1 MQRIVTDQS
10 PSQREDVAV
19 YDAIVVGARV
29 AGAPTAMLLA
39 RKGYKVLLVDRD
51 EFPSDIMSTHFIHLP
66 GIVRLENWGLLDTL
80 LATGCPP
87 ITKSTMHFGD
97 AFFSPP
103 KLSDMIPGL
112 PEATVCPRRVILD
125 QILVDAAIEAGAEFR
140 PKVSVQ
146 GLIWDDDAVIGIR
159 GQSNGKPVEERARIV
174 IGADGLHSRVAREVK
189 PAQYH
194 VVESLTFAYYAY
206 WSGIDMEGM
215 NFYFFED
222 LGILAFPTHWDQLC
236 LGVGGPRETFVEFRK
251 DIAGNYM
258 KLIDR
263 VPALAAQVRAGKQ
276 EQRFMGTADQPNYFR
291 KPYGPGWALVGDA
304 GYHRDFITGLGIN
317 DAFRD
322 AELVAKAADEG
333 LSGERAM
340 DEAMGAYE
348 SKRND
353 LAMPLYEITLKM
365 ASGQLTD
372 PAEFLTFGP
381 AIARNLPA
389 PLGAA

>member
-1 MQRIVTDQS
+1 M
-10 PSQREDVAV
+10 

-66 GIVRLENWGLLDTL
+66 GIVRLENWGLLESL
-80 LATGCPP
+80 LETGCPP
-87 ITKSTMHFGD
+87 INKSTIHFGD
-97 AFFSPP
+97 AYFSPP
-103 KLSDMIPGL
+103 RLSDMIPGL
-112 PEATVCPRRVILD
+112 PESTVCPRRVILD
-125 QILVDAAIEAGAEFR
+125 KLLVDAAIESGAEFR

-146 GLIWDDDAVIGIR
+146 ELIWDDDKVVGIR
-159 GQSNGKPVEERARIV
+159 AQSNGTRVEERAKIV

-189 PAQYH
+189 PAEYN
-194 VVESLTFAYYAY
+194 VLPSLTFAYYTY
-206 WSGIDMEGM
+206 WSGLEMEGI
-215 NFYFFED
+215 NFFFFED
-222 LGILAFPTHWDQLC
+222 LGILAFPTHWGQIC
-236 LGVGGPRETFVEFRK
+236 LGVGGPRDTFHEFRK

-263 VPALAAQVRAGKQ
+263 VPELAAQVRAGKQ
-276 EQRFMGTADQPNYFR
+276 EQRYMGTADQPNYFR

-322 AELVAKAADEG
+322 AELVAKATDEG
-333 LSGERAM
+333 LSGARSIEDAM
-340 DEAMGAYE
+340 ASYE
-348 SKRND
+348 EKRND
-353 LAMPLYEITLKM
+353 LAMPLYDITTRM
-365 ASGQLTD
+365 ASGQITSME
-372 PAEFLTFGP
+372 EFLNFGP

>member
-1 MQRIVTDQS
+1 M
-10 PSQREDVAV
+10 

-39 RKGYKVLLVDRD
+39 RKGYRVLVVDRD

-66 GIVRLENWGLLDTL
+66 GIVRLQNWGVLDKLLE
-80 LATGCPP
+80 TGCPP

-97 AFFSPP
+97 SYFSPP
-103 KLSDMIPGL
+103 RLSDMIPGL

-125 QILVDAAIEAGAEFR
+125 KLLVDAAVDAGAEFR

-146 GLIWDDDAVIGIR
+146 ELVWDGDAVVGVR
-159 GQSNGKPVEERARIV
+159 GHSGGTPVEERAKIV
-174 IGADGLHSRVAREVK
+174 IGADGLHSRVAREVR
-189 PAQYH
+189 PEEYH
-194 VVESLTFAYYAY
+194 AIPSLTFAYYAY
-206 WSGIDMEGM
+206 WSGIEMEGI
-215 NFYFFED
+215 NFFFFED
-222 LGILAFPTHWDQLC
+222 LGILEFPTHWGQTC
-236 LGVGGPRETFVEFRK
+236 LAVGGPRETFPEFRK
-251 DIAGNYM
+251 DVAGNYM

-263 VPALAAQVRAGKQ
+263 VPELAEQVRAGKQ

-322 AELVAKAADEG
+322 AELVAKATDEG
-333 LSGERAM
+333 LSGTRPM
-340 DEAMGAYE
+340 DEAMAAYE
-348 SKRND
+348 TKRND
-353 LAMPLYEITLKM
+353 LAMPLYDITTRMARGEITSM
-365 ASGQLTD
+365 E
-372 PAEFLTFGP
+372 EFLAFGP

>member
-1 MQRIVTDQS
+1 M
-10 PSQREDVAV
+10 

-39 RKGYKVLLVDRD
+39 QKGYKVLLLDRD

-66 GIVRLENWGLLDTL
+66 GIVRLENWGLLGRLTE
-80 LATGCPP
+80 TGCPP
-87 ITKSTMHFGD
+87 IAKSTVHFGD
-97 AFFSPP
+97 AYFSPP
-103 KLSDMIPGL
+103 RLSDMIPGL
-112 PEATVCPRRVILD
+112 PEATFCPRRVILD
-125 QILVDAAIEAGAEFR
+125 KILVDAAIESGAEFR

-146 GLIWDDDAVIGIR
+146 ELIWDDDKVVGVR
-159 GQSNGKPVEERARIV
+159 GQSDGARVEERTKLV

-189 PAQYH
+189 PAEYN
-194 VVESLTFAYYAY
+194 VLPSLTFAYYTY
-206 WSGIDMEGM
+206 WSGLEMEGI
-215 NFYFFED
+215 NFFFFED
-222 LGILAFPTHWDQLC
+222 LGILAFPTHWGQVC
-236 LGVGGPRETFVEFRK
+236 LGVGGPRETFHEFRK
-251 DIAGNYM
+251 DVAGNYM

-263 VPALAAQVRAGKQ
+263 VPALSAQVRAGKQ
-276 EQRFMGTADQPNYFR
+276 EQRYMGTADQPNYFR

-333 LSGERAM
+333 LSGTRSMEDAM
-340 DEAMGAYE
+340 AAYE
-348 SKRND
+348 EKRND
-353 LAMPLYEITLKM
+353 LAMPLYDFTTRM
-365 ASGQLTD
+365 ASGEITD
-372 PAEFLTFGP
+372 MQEFMAFGP

>member
-1 MQRIVTDQS
+1 
-10 PSQREDVAV
+10 
-19 YDAIVVGARV
+19 
-29 AGAPTAMLLA
+29 
-39 RKGYKVLLVDRD
+39 LLVDRN

-66 GIVRLENWGLLDTL
+66 GIVRLQNWGLLDRL
-80 LATGCPP
+80 MATGCPP
-87 ITKSTMHFGD
+87 ISKSTIHFGD
-97 AFFSPP
+97 AYFSPP

-112 PEATVCPRRVILD
+112 PEATACPRRVILD
-125 QILVDAAIEAGAEFR
+125 KLLVDAAVESGAEFR
-140 PKVSVQ
+140 DKFSVRDLVWE
-146 GLIWDDDAVIGIR
+146 GDAAVGVR
-159 GQSNGKPVEERARIV
+159 GGSNGTESEERARIV

-189 PAQYH
+189 PDEYN
-194 VVESLTFAYYAY
+194 VIPSLTFAYYTY
-206 WSGIDMEGM
+206 WSGIEMEGI

-222 LGILAFPTHWDQLC
+222 LGILAFPTHWGQIC
-236 LGVGGPRETFVEFRK
+236 LGVGGARETFHEFRK

-258 KLIDR
+258 ALIDR
-263 VPALAAQVRAGKQ
+263 VPELSQQVRAAKQ

-322 AELVAKAADEG
+322 AELVSHAVDQG
-333 LSGERAM
+333 FSGQKPI
-340 DEAMGAYE
+340 DEAMAVYE

-353 LAMPLYEITLKM
+353 LAMPLYEITTKM
-365 ASGQLTD
+365 ASSQITD
-372 PAEFLTFGP
+372 MNDFLAFGP

>member
-1 MQRIVTDQS
+1 M
-10 PSQREDVAV
+10 

-51 EFPSDIMSTHFIHLP
+51 DFPSDIMSTHFIHLP
-66 GIVRLENWGLLDTL
+66 GIVRMKNWGVLDTL
-80 LATGCPP
+80 LETGCPP

-97 AFFSPP
+97 AYFSPP
-103 KLSDMIPGL
+103 RLSDMIPGL

-140 PKVSVQ
+140 PKTSVQ
-146 GLIWDDDAVIGIR
+146 ELIREDGTVVGIR
-159 GQSNGKPVEERARIV
+159 GQANGTAVEERTKIV

-189 PAQYH
+189 PDEYN
-194 VVESLTFAYYAY
+194 VVPSLTFAYYAY
-206 WSGIDMEGM
+206 WSGIDMEGI

-222 LGILAFPTHWDQLC
+222 LGILAFPTHWGQIC
-236 LGVGGPRETFVEFRK
+236 LGVGGPRDTFLEFRK
-251 DIAGNYM
+251 DIKGNYM

-263 VPALAAQVRAGKQ
+263 VPALAEQVRAAKQ

-304 GYHRDFITGLGIN
+304 GYHRDFITGLGIS

-322 AELVAKAADEG
+322 AELVAKAVDEG
-333 LSGERAM
+333 LGGSRAI
-340 DEAMGAYE
+340 DDAMADYE

-365 ASGQLTD
+365 ANGEITD
-372 PAEFLTFGP
+372 PAEFLAFGP